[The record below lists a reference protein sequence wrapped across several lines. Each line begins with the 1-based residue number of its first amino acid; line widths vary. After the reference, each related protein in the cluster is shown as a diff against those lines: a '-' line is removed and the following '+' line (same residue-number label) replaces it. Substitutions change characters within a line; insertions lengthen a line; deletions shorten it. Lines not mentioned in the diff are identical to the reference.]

1 MSRKVS
7 VQREQQL
14 ILRTLLLRKQQL
26 LLRTIANPKILGGGG
41 GGLGRFCRSHPPY
54 L

>member
-41 GGLGRFCRSHPPY
+41 GLGRFCRSHPPY